1 MSQRIE
7 YPQMTAEQA
16 ALTEAGAAIYPQV
29 IGALKVVCALGLLS
43 AGALTYLFYL

>member
-16 ALTEAGAAIYPQV
+16 ALTEAGAALYPQV
-29 IGALKVVCALGLLS
+29 IGALKVISLVGALS
-43 AGALTYLFYL
+43 AGALTYLFYI